1 MIIGTAGHID
11 HGKTA
16 LVRALTGVDTDR
28 LPEEKR
34 RGMTIDLGFA
44 YRTIPADGGAAAGTA
59 LGFVDV
65 PGHERFVHNMLA
77 GATGIDFVLLVVAA
91 DDGPMPQTREHLD
104 ILSLLGLARGVVA
117 LTKADLVSPERLA
130 EATGEVRRLLAGS
143 TLGDAE
149 IVPVSSATGS
159 GIAGLEALL
168 LRAAAAQGPREP
180 HGGFRL
186 AIDRSFVLAG
196 IGIVVTG
203 TVVAGRIAAGDHAV
217 LSPSGIA
224 VRVRSIHAHNRAA
237 PTGREGQ
244 RCALNLAG
252 AQLEREL
259 AQRGAWVVAPSL
271 HAPTDRI
278 DVRLRLLRHDAKPL
292 RAGLNLHL
300 HLGTARVAARLAPL
314 DGEALLPGAVS
325 LVQLVLERPIAAWR
339 GDRLILRDAAATR
352 TIGGGVVLDPF
363 PPARGR
369 RRPERL
375 AALSALAR
383 PQPAEAL
390 AALLEATP
398 AGVDLDRFALASG
411 LTPGEALAAA
421 KAAGARLL
429 KADEH
434 RLGFAM
440 TPARLGGLRR
450 AIEAALAAHHLKSP
464 ESPGLEFDRLR
475 SSLSDRL
482 RPPVFGALVAAL
494 VGDGALARRGAAIH
508 LPGHAAALPEYEERL
523 WARIRRRLDET
534 GFDPPWVRDLARELA
549 VSESAA
555 RRLMKRLAQM
565 GEVVEVVPDRFYRR
579 RTVQQMAAM
588 LAEMSAAA
596 GGGAVTAAA
605 FRDRIGTGR
614 KLAILILEFFDRSGL
629 TTRRGDL
636 RTIRQDRVQRFG
648 EPVR

>member
-16 LVRALTGVDTDR
+16 LVRALTGVDADR

-44 YRTIPADGGAAAGTA
+44 YRSIAAGEGA

-104 ILSLLGLARGVVA
+104 ILSLLGLEQGVVA

-143 TLGDAE
+143 ILRDAE
-149 IVPVSSATGS
+149 IVPVSSATGH
-159 GIAGLEALL
+159 GIAALEALL
-168 LRAAAAQGPREP
+168 IKAASGFGPRQP

-196 IGIVVTG
+196 IGIVATG
-203 TVVAGRIAAGDHAV
+203 TVVAGRIAVGDHAV
-217 LSPSGIA
+217 LTPSGIE
-224 VRVRSIHAHNRAA
+224 VRVRSIHAHNQAA
-237 PTGREGQ
+237 QEGREGQ
-244 RCALNLAG
+244 RCALNIAG
-252 AQLEREL
+252 AQLERERVE
-259 AQRGAWVVAPSL
+259 RGAWVVAPPL
-271 HAPTDRI
+271 HAPTDRV
-278 DVRLRLLRHDAKPL
+278 DARLRLLSHDAKPL

-300 HLGTARVAARLAPL
+300 HLGTARVAARLMPL
-314 DGEALLPGAVS
+314 DGESLLPGAVAP
-325 LVQLVLERPIAAWR
+325 VQLVLERPIAAWR
-339 GDRLILRDAAATR
+339 GDRFILRDAGATR
-352 TIGGGVVLDPF
+352 TLGGGVVLDPF

-375 AALSALAR
+375 ATLSALGR

-390 AALLEATP
+390 AALLEAMP

-411 LTPGEALAAA
+411 LTSAEARAAA
-421 KAAGARLL
+421 SAAGARLL
-429 KADEH
+429 KADAH
-434 RLGFAM
+434 HHGFAL
-440 TPARLGGLRR
+440 TPARLGALRR
-450 AIEAALAAHHLKSP
+450 AIEAALACYHLKSP
-464 ESPGLEFDRLR
+464 DSPGVELDRLR
-475 SSLSDRL
+475 TALNERL
-482 RPPVFGALVAAL
+482 PPAVLRALVAAL

-508 LPGHAAALPEYEERL
+508 LPSHAAALPAYEERL
-523 WARIRRRLDET
+523 WAHIRRRLDET
-534 GFDPPWVRDLARELA
+534 GFDPPWVRDLARELE
-549 VSESAA
+549 VPEGAA

-579 RTVQQMAAM
+579 RTVHRMVAL
-588 LAEMSAAA
+588 LAEI
-596 GGGAVTAAA
+596 GDGGAVTAAA

-629 TTRRGDL
+629 TTRHGDL
-636 RTIRQDRVQRFG
+636 RTIRRDRMQRFA